1 MGSMICCSSLEGK
14 YEEKDM
20 ESDSV
25 HPSSENIQMTSPAA
39 VIQQPVLPRV
49 FITTDITPKLIV
61 LKVI

>member
-49 FITTDITPKLIV
+49 LSQQTLPPNWLS
-61 LKVI
+61 

>member
-25 HPSSENIQMTSPAA
+25 HPSSENIQMTSPAT

-49 FITTDITPKLIV
+49 LSQQTLPPN
-61 LKVI
+61 

>member
-49 FITTDITPKLIV
+49 LSQQTLPPN
-61 LKVI
+61 

>member
-25 HPSSENIQMTSPAA
+25 HPSNENIQMTSPAA

-49 FITTDITPKLIV
+49 LSQQTLPPN
-61 LKVI
+61 